1 MWQEQSGYY
10 KSWNQSGE
18 FKTQWDISLYKF
30 YDVKLTPSPSLPHHR
45 KWQIHLFS
53 CSSQPNFEMIYIFLS
68 LLQPTQSENTF
79 ISSFKIGCQSSYFL
93 SLSPQLAT
101 TFLIYTTIMLHQEA
115 CNNFLV
121 SGFCLYPTWCM
132 LYTSARVILLKH
144 LGDYVTSL
152 LKTPHRL
159 SVSLGAKVDILT
171 MASKGAHHSLTSWNS
186 SPTVCLLPHETPDTL
201 TFTQSV
207 SSARNTLYPNF
218 YVISSSAPLFPANVI
233 FSVWS
238 PLPSLFKIVTHSITV
253 TLLILLPGS

>member
-1 MWQEQSGYY
+1 MWQEGSGYY
-10 KSWNQSGE
+10 MSWNQRGE
-18 FKTQWDISLYKF
+18 FKTQWTISLYKL
-30 YDVKLTPSPSLPHHR
+30 YDVKLTPSTSLPPHR

-53 CSSQPNFEMIYIFLS
+53 CSSQANIGRIYTFIS

-79 ISSFKIGCQSSYFL
+79 ISSFKICLQSSYFL

-101 TFLIYTTIMLHQEA
+101 TFLIYTTIMFHQEC

-121 SGFCLYPTWCM
+121 SGFCLYPMWYM

-159 SVSLGAKVDILT
+159 SVSLRVKVEILT
-171 MASKGAHHSLTSWNS
+171 MASKGTYHSLTSLNS
-186 SPTVCLLPHETPDTL
+186 SPTVCLLLHETPDTL

-207 SSARNTLYPNF
+207 SSARNTLY
-218 YVISSSAPLFPANVI
+218 YTISSSAPLFFLKCHLLNMIHP
-233 FSVWS
+233 
-238 PLPSLFKIVTHSITV
+238 PLPI
-253 TLLILLPGS
+253 